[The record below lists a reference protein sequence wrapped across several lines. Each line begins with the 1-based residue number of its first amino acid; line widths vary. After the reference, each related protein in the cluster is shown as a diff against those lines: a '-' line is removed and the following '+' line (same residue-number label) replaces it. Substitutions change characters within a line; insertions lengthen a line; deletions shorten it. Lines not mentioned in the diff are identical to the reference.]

1 MLTTN
6 QNEIAT
12 RKIRTGQAMA
22 GAMTVGALFF
32 AGMIATTVDWSEL
45 NGPIKLMS
53 TIAAASAI
61 ILFGVAFIAPTMFRQ
76 LPNFKK
82 SDDPATQDKAV
93 DEISSMLLTQKV
105 ARLALLEAG
114 IFANIMPLMFEA
126 RWSNIAAIGIGL
138 LLMLTS
144 FPLLGR
150 SLRKIAARLEAWS

>member
-1 MLTTN
+1 MLTPN

-126 RWSNIAAIGIGL
+126 RWSNVAAIGIGL

>member
-45 NGPIKLMS
+45 NGPIKLIS

>member
-1 MLTTN
+1 MLTPN

>member
-61 ILFGVAFIAPTMFRQ
+61 ILFGVAFTAPTMFRQ

>member
-1 MLTTN
+1 MLTPN

-45 NGPIKLMS
+45 NGPIKLIS